1 VSHNPNTTL
10 VGEIVITIALTFGPM
25 LLAIGEV
32 VRNAA

>member
-1 VSHNPNTTL
+1 VNHNPITML
-10 VGEIVITIALTFGPM
+10 VGEIVVTITLTFGPM